1 MATAEQT
8 DDAQRFTALFR
19 QYRIPVQ
26 DFARRRLGSD
36 AAQEV
41 VAETFLV
48 TWRRLDDV
56 PEHALPW
63 LYRVATYEIG
73 NLRRRLLKAANL
85 EQRLLRDP
93 AVVAEGHDPGTA
105 RGLAEAVG
113 AAFQSLGPRD
123 QEVLRLAAWEQ
134 LSSADGAAVL
144 GCSVSAYRMRL
155 HRARVLLARRSGA
168 EEFLGSRGSA
178 RRERPT
184 PPPFPQLFLALSHQS
199 MNGIEEI

>member
-1 MATAEQT
+1 MAGAEQT
-8 DDAQRFTALFR
+8 DEAQRFTALFL
-19 QYRIPVQ
+19 QYRIPVH

-48 TWRRLDDV
+48 AWRRLDDV
-56 PEHALPW
+56 PPHALPW
-63 LYRVATYEIG
+63 LYQVATYEIAT
-73 NLRRRLLKAANL
+73 LRRRLLKLANL
-85 EQRLLRDP
+85 ERALLRDP
-93 AVVAEGHDPGTA
+93 VTVGERHDPGPA
-105 RGLAEAVG
+105 RVLAQAVG
-113 AAFQSLGPRD
+113 AAFRSLGPRD
-123 QEVLRLAAWEQ
+123 QEILRLAAWEQ

-168 EEFLGSRGSA
+168 EELLGSRRSG
-178 RRERPT
+178 RRERPA

-199 MNGIEEI
+199 MNGGEEV